1 MKKLI
6 VIPATLAIAVV
17 LAASGLV
24 HAADTTK
31 CTMSF
36 TLKSWSAF
44 YKSSKGQGTI
54 TCDNGETAKVD
65 IRAKG
70 GGITFGKSE
79 ITDGHGTFSEVLQL
93 EQVLGGY
100 AQSEAHAG
108 ASKSVGAQA
117 MTKGEV
123 SLALTGK
130 GKGWDIGVGFGK
142 FTIESRGAGK
152 DEAEGEESK
161 KEEAED

>member
-1 MKKLI
+1 MKKLT
-6 VIPATLAIAVV
+6 VVAIALV
-17 LAASGLV
+17 LAASGLA
-24 HAADTTK
+24 HAGDTTK

-44 YKSSKGQGTI
+44 YKSSKGAGTI
-54 TCDNGETAKVD
+54 TCDNGETAEVD

-79 ITDGHGTFSEVLQL
+79 ITDGQGTFSEVVNLDQL
-93 EQVLGGY
+93 LGGY

-117 MTKGEV
+117 LTKGEV

-130 GKGWDIGVGFGK
+130 GKGWDIGAGFGK
-142 FTIESRGAGK
+142 FTIERKGAGK
-152 DEAEGEESK
+152 EEKEESGG
-161 KEEAED
+161 